1 MKLQPMLAS
10 QSGNKVPIHLRLRPA
25 QPVIEMN
32 NRDHNAKVVTQLNQ
46 QPKQRN
52 RINPTG
58 NRNPNPIPSPQQFLP
73 PDVPQ
78 HALR

>member
-1 MKLQPMLAS
+1 
-10 QSGNKVPIHLRLRPA
+10 
-25 QPVIEMN
+25 MN
-32 NRDHNAKVVTQLNQ
+32 NRKNDAKFVTQLNQ

-52 RINPTG
+52 RINSTR

-73 PDVPQ
+73 PNVPQ